1 MENVAGVV
9 AGTSAAT
16 DSVDTAAAHLQSAA
30 NLIEEA
36 LTALAPA
43 LQDANNGH
51 AALSDA
57 HSRIS
62 DLTSK
67 LREASEAL
75 ARYTASLRGADSAPA
90 EPGTQQPASAPRH
103 DDATSHEPPQVA
115 AARASLPP
123 PVQPNTGQKTHGR
136 WFATGSRDPG
146 RPIVSGTGGPDPD
159 DPDDVTHQ
167 QAQEHLTALGYRKLA
182 IAAHV
187 ETKLAVRMARTGLDD
202 VTVTINHVPC
212 PGPLGCDKVLPSVLP
227 AGSTLTVYG
236 VTADGTPKTYRY
248 QGKAR

>member
-1 MENVAGVV
+1 MENVADVV
-9 AGTSAAT
+9 AGTTAAAI
-16 DSVDTAAAHLQSAA
+16 SVDTAAAHLQSAA
-30 NLIEEA
+30 SLIAEA
-36 LTALAPA
+36 LAALAA
-43 LQDANNGH
+43 ATQDVNNGH

-57 HSRIS
+57 HNRIT
-62 DLTSK
+62 DLTGQLQESSK
-67 LREASEAL
+67 AL
-75 ARYTASLRGADSAPA
+75 ARYTASLRGPATTPTEPVPRRPAPD
-90 EPGTQQPASAPRH
+90 PRT
-103 DDATSHEPPQVA
+103 DNATDPEPQVA

-136 WFATGSRDPG
+136 WFATGSKDSG
-146 RPIVSGTGGPDPD
+146 RPIVSGTGAPDPD

-212 PGPLGCDKVLPSVLP
+212 AGPLGCDKVLPNVLP

>member
-16 DSVDTAAAHLQSAA
+16 DSVDTAATHLQSAA
-30 NLIEEA
+30 NLLEEA
-36 LTALAPA
+36 LTALATA
-43 LQDANNGH
+43 TQDVNNGH

-57 HSRIS
+57 HSHIS
-62 DLTSK
+62 DLTGK
-67 LREASEAL
+67 LKETSNAL
-75 ARYTASLRGADSAPA
+75 ARYTASLRGPTSTPA
-90 EPGTQQPASAPRH
+90 EPGSRRPAPPPHH
-103 DDATSHEPPQVA
+103 DDATATEPPQVA
-115 AARASLPP
+115 TARASLPP

-136 WFATGSRDPG
+136 WYATGSKDPG
-146 RPIVSGTGGPDPD
+146 RPIVSGTGGADPD

-212 PGPLGCDKVLPSVLP
+212 AGPLGCDKVLPNVLP